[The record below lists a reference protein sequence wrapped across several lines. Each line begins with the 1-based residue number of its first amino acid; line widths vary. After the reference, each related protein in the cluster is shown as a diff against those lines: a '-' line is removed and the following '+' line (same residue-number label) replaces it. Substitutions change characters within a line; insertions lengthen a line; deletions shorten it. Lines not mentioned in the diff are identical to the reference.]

1 MKRNDSKKK
10 KKRRRAPHQPDVQL
24 RVWGGGNPDERLGET
39 GSVFKSHCQ
48 NLTKSNKYEVRGTCL
63 TTIFQHLGSN

>member
-1 MKRNDSKKK
+1 MVKRNDSKK
-10 KKRRRAPHQPDVQL
+10 RRRTPHQPDVQV
-24 RVWGGGNPDERLGET
+24 RGWGVNLDERRGEA

-48 NLTKSNKYEVRGTCL
+48 NLTKSNKYELRGTCL